1 MIGLFL
7 VTWLLGG
14 AGAVAGSM
22 LGGAFGDHPLFIGAL
37 LGGALAIVGA
47 VRLAEWRTWIPRT
60 SRGRVTAGAILG
72 FIVAAAIATRTLS
85 SPIGPVLG
93 SLLIGVG
100 AVLAARR

>member
-1 MIGLFL
+1 MAGLFL

-14 AGAVAGSM
+14 AGAVVGSM

-47 VRLAEWRTWIPRT
+47 VRLAEWRKWIPRT
-60 SRGRVTAGAILG
+60 SRGRVAAGAILA
-72 FIVAAAIATRTLS
+72 FLVAAAIAARTLS
-85 SPIGPVLG
+85 SPIGPVLS

-100 AVLAARR
+100 AVVAAKR